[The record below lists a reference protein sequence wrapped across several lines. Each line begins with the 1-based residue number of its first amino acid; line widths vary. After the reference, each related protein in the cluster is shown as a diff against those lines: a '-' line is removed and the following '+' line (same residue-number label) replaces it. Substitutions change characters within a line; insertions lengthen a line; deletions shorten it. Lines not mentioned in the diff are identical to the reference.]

1 MTVTDLTVVRRSN
14 LYRKSK
20 RNPAGTSYQLK
31 DLAFNIKWETTM
43 DFSAGEL
50 TFDLVQPY
58 DQPVIIPYTGDII
71 RFSWDK
77 KKVFYGYVW
86 NYELKKDHIVSVS
99 CYDSMRYLKNED
111 TLIFKANTAGQRF
124 KTICS
129 KAGIKGAA
137 IKSPTTK
144 LKATIYE
151 GKTYFDMLQDS
162 LNKTLKKSSHKYF
175 LTTNYDTVELRRVPH
190 KKLDFFIGDSS
201 GLIDATYSVDI
212 ENTYNTIRVIKS
224 DSKKHKIT
232 AAVTVSG
239 KSPAQWGKLQK
250 VVTPKDKANAA
261 QMKEKAQNE
270 LKENN
275 LANKTLSVKCVGDLS
290 LIVGNAVTVKLGDY
304 SKTFSYAPIT
314 KAVHNFGTDYTCDLE
329 LKVGKT
335 WSKATDSN

>member
-1 MTVTDLTVVRRSN
+1 MTVTNFTLVRRSN
-14 LYRKSK
+14 LYRKSSK
-20 RNPAGTSYQLK
+20 NPAGTSYELK
-31 DLAFNIKWETTM
+31 DLVYNIKWTTTM

-50 TFDLVQPY
+50 KFDLVQPY
-58 DQPVIIPYTGDII
+58 DQANIIPYTGDII
-71 RFSWDK
+71 KFSWDK
-77 KKVFYGYVW
+77 QKVFYGYVW
-86 NYELKKDHIVSVS
+86 TYTLKKDRVVSVS

-111 TLIFKANTAGQRF
+111 TLIFKANNAGQRF

-162 LNKTLKKSSHKYF
+162 FNKTLKKSSHKYF
-175 LTTNYDTVELRRVPH
+175 LTTNYDRVELRRVPH
-190 KKLDFFIGDSS
+190 KKLDFYIGDSS

-224 DSKKHKIT
+224 DSKKHKI
-232 AAVTVSG
+232 AAATTVSG

-275 LANKTLSVKCVGDLS
+275 LANKTLSVKCIGDLS

-304 SKTFSYAPIT
+304 NKTLSYAPIT
-314 KAVHNFGTDYTCDLE
+314 KAVHNFGSDYTCDLE

-335 WSKATDSN
+335 WSKTQDNN

>member
-1 MTVTDLTVVRRSN
+1 
-14 LYRKSK
+14 
-20 RNPAGTSYQLK
+20 
-31 DLAFNIKWETTM
+31 
-43 DFSAGEL
+43 
-50 TFDLVQPY
+50 
-58 DQPVIIPYTGDII
+58 
-71 RFSWDK
+71 
-77 KKVFYGYVW
+77 
-86 NYELKKDHIVSVS
+86 
-99 CYDSMRYLKNED
+99 MRYLKNED
-111 TLIFKANTAGQRF
+111 TLIFKANNAGQRF

-162 LNKTLKKSSHKYF
+162 FNKTLKKSSHKYF

-190 KKLDFFIGDSS
+190 KKLDFYIGDSS

-232 AAVTVSG
+232 AATTVSG

-275 LANKTLSVKCVGDLS
+275 LANKTLSVKCIGDLG

-304 SKTFSYAPIT
+304 NKTLSYAPIT
-314 KAVHNFGTDYTCDLE
+314 KAVHNFGSDYTCDLE

-335 WSKATDSN
+335 WSKTQDNN

>member
-1 MTVTDLTVVRRSN
+1 MTVTNFTLVRRSN
-14 LYRKSK
+14 LYRKSDK
-20 RNPAGTSYQLK
+20 NPAGTSYELK
-31 DLAFNIKWETTM
+31 DLVYNIKWTTTM

-58 DQPVIIPYTGDII
+58 DQANIIPYTGDII
-71 RFSWDK
+71 KFSWDK
-77 KKVFYGYVW
+77 QKVFYGYVW
-86 NYELKKDHIVSVS
+86 TYTLKKDRVVSVS

-111 TLIFKANTAGQRF
+111 TLIFKANNAGQRF

-151 GKTYFDMLQDS
+151 GKTYFDMLHDS
-162 LNKTLKKSSHKYF
+162 FNKTLKKSSHKYF

-190 KKLDFFIGDSS
+190 KKLNFYIGDSS

-232 AAVTVSG
+232 AATTVSG

-275 LANKTLSVKCVGDLS
+275 LANKTLSVKCIGDLS

-304 SKTFSYAPIT
+304 NKTLSYAPIT
-314 KAVHNFGTDYTCDLE
+314 KAVHNFGSDYTCDLE

-335 WSKATDSN
+335 WSKTQDSN

>member
-1 MTVTDLTVVRRSN
+1 MTVTNFTLVRRSN
-14 LYRKSK
+14 LYRKSSK
-20 RNPAGTSYQLK
+20 NPAGTSYELK
-31 DLAFNIKWETTM
+31 DLVYIIKRTTPI

-58 DQPVIIPYTGDII
+58 DQANIIPYTGDII
-71 RFSWDK
+71 KFSWDK
-77 KKVFYGYVW
+77 QKVFYGYVW
-86 NYELKKDHIVSVS
+86 TYTLKKDRVVSVS

-111 TLIFKANTAGQRF
+111 TLIFKANNAGQRF

-151 GKTYFDMLQDS
+151 GKTYFDMLHDS
-162 LNKTLKKSSHKYF
+162 FNKTLKKSSHKYF

-190 KKLDFFIGDSS
+190 KKLNFYIGDSS
-201 GLIDATYSVDI
+201 GLIDATYSVDV
-212 ENTYNTIRVIKS
+212 ENTYNTIRVSKS
-224 DSKKHKIT
+224 ESKKHKIT
-232 AAVTVSG
+232 AATTVSG

-275 LANKTLSVKCVGDLS
+275 LANKTLSVKCIGDLS

-304 SKTFSYAPIT
+304 NKTLSYAPIT
-314 KAVHNFGTDYTCDLE
+314 KAVHNFGSDYTCDLE

-335 WSKATDSN
+335 WSKTQDSN

>member
-1 MTVTDLTVVRRSN
+1 MTVTNFTLVRRSN
-14 LYRKSK
+14 LYRKSSK
-20 RNPAGTSYQLK
+20 NPAGTSYELK
-31 DLAFNIKWETTM
+31 DLVYNIKWTTTM

-58 DQPVIIPYTGDII
+58 DQANIIPYTGDII
-71 RFSWDK
+71 KFSWDK
-77 KKVFYGYVW
+77 QKVFYGYVW
-86 NYELKKDHIVSVS
+86 TYTLKKDRVVSVS

-111 TLIFKANTAGQRF
+111 TLIFKANNAGQRF

-151 GKTYFDMLQDS
+151 GKTYFDMLHDS
-162 LNKTLKKSSHKYF
+162 FNKTLKKSSHKYF

-190 KKLDFFIGDSS
+190 KKLDFYIGDSS

-232 AAVTVSG
+232 AATTVSG

-275 LANKTLSVKCVGDLS
+275 LANKTLSVKCIGDLG

-304 SKTFSYAPIT
+304 NKTLSYAPIT
-314 KAVHNFGTDYTCDLE
+314 KAVHNFGSDYTCDLE

-335 WSKATDSN
+335 WSKTQDNN

>member
-1 MTVTDLTVVRRSN
+1 MTVTNFTLVRRSN
-14 LYRKSK
+14 LYRKSSK
-20 RNPAGTSYQLK
+20 NPAGTSYDLK
-31 DLAFNIKWETTM
+31 DLVYNIKWTTTM

-58 DQPVIIPYTGDII
+58 DQANIIPYTGDII
-71 RFSWDK
+71 KFSWDK
-77 KKVFYGYVW
+77 QKVFYGYVW
-86 NYELKKDHIVSVS
+86 TYTLKKDRVVSVS

-111 TLIFKANTAGQRF
+111 TLIFKANNAGQRF

-162 LNKTLKKSSHKYF
+162 FNKTLKKSSHKYF

-190 KKLDFFIGDSS
+190 KKLDFYIGDSS

-232 AAVTVSG
+232 AATTVSG

-275 LANKTLSVKCVGDLS
+275 LANKTLSVKCIGDLS

-304 SKTFSYAPIT
+304 NKTLSYAPIT
-314 KAVHNFGTDYTCDLE
+314 KAVHNFGSDYTCDLE

-335 WSKATDSN
+335 WSKTQGNN

>member
-1 MTVTDLTVVRRSN
+1 MTVTNFTLVRRSN
-14 LYRKSK
+14 LYRKSDK
-20 RNPAGTSYQLK
+20 NPAGTSYELK
-31 DLAFNIKWETTM
+31 DLVYNIKWTTTM

-58 DQPVIIPYTGDII
+58 DQANIIPYTGDII
-71 RFSWDK
+71 KFSWDK
-77 KKVFYGYVW
+77 QKVFYGYVW
-86 NYELKKDHIVSVS
+86 TYTLKKDRVVSVS

-111 TLIFKANTAGQRF
+111 TLIFKANNAGQRF

-162 LNKTLKKSSHKYF
+162 FNKTLKKSSHKYF

-190 KKLDFFIGDSS
+190 KKLDFYIGDSS

-232 AAVTVSG
+232 AATTVSG

-275 LANKTLSVKCVGDLS
+275 LANKTLSVKCIGDLG

-304 SKTFSYAPIT
+304 NKTLSYAPIT
-314 KAVHNFGTDYTCDLE
+314 KAVHNFGSDYTCDLE

-335 WSKATDSN
+335 WSKTQGSN

>member
-1 MTVTDLTVVRRSN
+1 MTVTNFTLVRRSN
-14 LYRKSK
+14 LYRKSSK
-20 RNPAGTSYQLK
+20 NPAGTSYELK
-31 DLAFNIKWETTM
+31 DLVYNIKWTTTM

-58 DQPVIIPYTGDII
+58 DQANIIPYTGDII
-71 RFSWDK
+71 KFSWDK
-77 KKVFYGYVW
+77 QKVFYGYVW
-86 NYELKKDHIVSVS
+86 TYTLKKDRVVSVS

-111 TLIFKANTAGQRF
+111 TLIFKANNAGQRF

-151 GKTYFDMLQDS
+151 GKTYFDMLHDS
-162 LNKTLKKSSHKYF
+162 FNKTLKKSSHKYF

-190 KKLDFFIGDSS
+190 KKLNFYIGDSS

-232 AAVTVSG
+232 AATTVSG

-275 LANKTLSVKCVGDLS
+275 LANKTLSVKCIGDLS

-304 SKTFSYAPIT
+304 NKTLSYAPIT
-314 KAVHNFGTDYTCDLE
+314 KAVHNFGSDYTCDLE

-335 WSKATDSN
+335 WSKTQDNN

>member
-1 MTVTDLTVVRRSN
+1 MTVTNFTLVRRSN
-14 LYRKSK
+14 LYRKSSK
-20 RNPAGTSYQLK
+20 NPAGTSYELK
-31 DLAFNIKWETTM
+31 DLVYNIKWTTTM
-43 DFSAGEL
+43 DLSAGEL

-58 DQPVIIPYTGDII
+58 DQANIIPYTGDII
-71 RFSWDK
+71 KFSWDK
-77 KKVFYGYVW
+77 QKVFYGYVW
-86 NYELKKDHIVSVS
+86 TYTLKKDRVVSVS

-111 TLIFKANTAGQRF
+111 TLIFKANNAGQRF

-151 GKTYFDMLQDS
+151 GKTYFDMLHDS
-162 LNKTLKKSSHKYF
+162 FNKTLKKSSHKYF

-190 KKLDFFIGDSS
+190 KKLNFYIGDSS

-232 AAVTVSG
+232 AATTVSG

-275 LANKTLSVKCVGDLS
+275 LANKTLSVKCIGDLS

-304 SKTFSYAPIT
+304 NKTLSYAPIT
-314 KAVHNFGTDYTCDLE
+314 KAVHNFGSDYTCDLE

-335 WSKATDSN
+335 WSKTQDSN

>member
-1 MTVTDLTVVRRSN
+1 MTVTNLTLVRRSN
-14 LYRKSK
+14 LYRKSSK
-20 RNPAGTSYQLK
+20 NPAGTSYELK
-31 DLAFNIKWETTM
+31 DLALNIVWTTTM

-58 DQPVIIPYTGDII
+58 DQVNIIPYTGDII
-71 RFSWDK
+71 KFSWDK

-86 NYELKKDHIVSVS
+86 TYTLKKDRVVSVS

-111 TLIFKANTAGQRF
+111 TLIFKANNAAQRF

-129 KAGIKGAA
+129 KAGIKAAA
-137 IKSPTTK
+137 IKSPSTK
-144 LKATIYE
+144 LKAVIYE

-162 LNKTLKKSSHKYF
+162 FNKTLKKSSHKYF
-175 LTTNYDTVELRRVPH
+175 LIANYDKVELRRVPN
-190 KKLDFFIGDSS
+190 KKLDFYIGDSS

-232 AAVTVSG
+232 AATTVSG

-275 LANKTLSVKCVGDLS
+275 LANKTLSVKCIGDLN
-290 LIVGNAVTVKLGDY
+290 LIVGNAITVKLGDY
-304 SKTFSYAPIT
+304 NKTLNYAPIT
-314 KAVHNFGTDYTCDLE
+314 KAVHHFGTDYTCDLE

-335 WSKATDSN
+335 WSKTQDNN

>member
-1 MTVTDLTVVRRSN
+1 MTVTNFTLVRRSN
-14 LYRKSK
+14 LYRKSDK
-20 RNPAGTSYQLK
+20 NPAGTSYDLK
-31 DLAFNIKWETTM
+31 DLVYNIKWTTTM

-50 TFDLVQPY
+50 TFDMVQPP
-58 DQPVIIPYTGDII
+58 DQANIIPYTGDII
-71 RFSWDK
+71 KFSWDK
-77 KKVFYGYVW
+77 QKVFYGYVW
-86 NYELKKDHIVSVS
+86 TYTLKKDRVVSVS

-111 TLIFKANTAGQRF
+111 TLIFKANNAGQRF

-162 LNKTLKKSSHKYF
+162 FNKTLKKSSHKYF
-175 LTTNYDTVELRRVPH
+175 LTTNYDRVELRRVPH
-190 KKLDFFIGDSS
+190 KKLDFYIGDSS

-232 AAVTVSG
+232 AATTVSG

-275 LANKTLSVKCVGDLS
+275 LANKTLSVKCIGDLG

-304 SKTFSYAPIT
+304 NKTLSYAPIT
-314 KAVHNFGTDYTCDLE
+314 KAVHNFGSDYTCDLE

-335 WSKATDSN
+335 WSKTQDNN

>member
-1 MTVTDLTVVRRSN
+1 MTVTNFTLVRRSN
-14 LYRKSK
+14 LYRKSSK
-20 RNPAGTSYQLK
+20 NPAGTSYELK
-31 DLAFNIKWETTM
+31 DLVYNIKWTTTM

-58 DQPVIIPYTGDII
+58 DQANIIPYTGDII
-71 RFSWDK
+71 KFSWDK
-77 KKVFYGYVW
+77 QKVFYGYVW
-86 NYELKKDHIVSVS
+86 TYTLKKDRVVSVS

-111 TLIFKANTAGQRF
+111 TLIFKANNAGQRF

-162 LNKTLKKSSHKYF
+162 FNKTLKKSSHKYF
-175 LTTNYDTVELRRVPH
+175 LTTNYDRVELRRVPH
-190 KKLDFFIGDSS
+190 KKLDFYIGDSS

-224 DSKKHKIT
+224 DSKKHKI
-232 AAVTVSG
+232 AAATTVSG

-275 LANKTLSVKCVGDLS
+275 LANKTLSVKCIGDLS

-304 SKTFSYAPIT
+304 NKTLSYAPIT
-314 KAVHNFGTDYTCDLE
+314 KAVHNFGSDYTCDLE

-335 WSKATDSN
+335 WSKTQDNN

>member
-1 MTVTDLTVVRRSN
+1 MTVTNFTLVRRSN
-14 LYRKSK
+14 LYRKSSK
-20 RNPAGTSYQLK
+20 NPAGTSYELK
-31 DLAFNIKWETTM
+31 DLVYNIKWTTTM

-58 DQPVIIPYTGDII
+58 DQANIIPYTGDII
-71 RFSWDK
+71 KFSWDK
-77 KKVFYGYVW
+77 QKVFYGYVW
-86 NYELKKDHIVSVS
+86 TYTLKKDRVVSVS

-111 TLIFKANTAGQRF
+111 TLIFKANNAGQRF

-162 LNKTLKKSSHKYF
+162 FNKTLKKSSHKYF

-190 KKLDFFIGDSS
+190 KKLDFYIGDSS

-232 AAVTVSG
+232 AATTVSG

-275 LANKTLSVKCVGDLS
+275 LANKTLSVKCIGDLG

-304 SKTFSYAPIT
+304 NKTLSYAPIT
-314 KAVHNFGTDYTCDLE
+314 KAVHNFGSDYTCDLE

-335 WSKATDSN
+335 WSKTQDNN